1 MRQPTDFRDSKMRL
15 KFRWSEISILSHY
28 SEEKNIYILGIRY
41 LVSKFGKILIS
52 FYFITV
58 VMLMMNTTWRNL
70 EFKLVYVKI

>member
-1 MRQPTDFRDSKMRL
+1 MRL

-28 SEEKNIYILGIRY
+28 SEEKKYIYILGIRF